1 MQQLEILGENR
12 LEKHTKTRIGCRGIV
27 LQDGKLLACHEEKTD
42 FWQLP
47 GGGLEAGE
55 TLQECCAREVL
66 EETGYIVKPKKQF
79 LTLNEYYAEYK
90 YVSHYFVCEIVGE
103 GKQNRTS
110 AEIERGLVPQWVDTQ
125 DFLKIVR
132 DYAAYAAV
140 NEDKYGAYLR
150 EHTALRAYLHSISF

>member
-66 EETGYIVKPKKQF
+66 EETGYIVKPTKQF
-79 LTLNEYYAEYK
+79 LTLNEYYQEYK

-110 AEIERGLVPQWVDTQ
+110 VEIERGLVPQWVDIQ
-125 DFLKIVR
+125 DFLKIVC

-140 NEDKYGAYLR
+140 NEDKYGTYLR
-150 EHTALRAYLHSISF
+150 EHTALCAYLHSISF